1 MKTFNQFS
9 EDIEKRTV
17 QFTEQTPTM
26 SPNPYNVMIAKQ
38 QAARK
43 RAREVHAQQEIGSEA
58 RSQELAKQRRMKAI
72 MSRE

>member
-1 MKTFNQFS
+1 MKTFNQFC

-17 QFTEQTPTM
+17 QFTEQTPAM
-26 SPNPYNVMIAKQ
+26 DSNPYNVMIAKQ

-43 RAREVHAQQEIGSEA
+43 RTRETHAQQEMGAEA